1 MYDCYDI
8 FRCWILKEV
17 GGWRFLGKCCLSCV
31 IAGHASRMC
40 FMFTWGVEIK
50 EVFLCYVGVL
60 ELR

>member
-1 MYDCYDI
+1 
-8 FRCWILKEV
+8 
-17 GGWRFLGKCCLSCV
+17 
-31 IAGHASRMC
+31 MC